1 MGDVAMLVPVVE
13 RLHAAYPKLSI
24 SVVTK
29 PFFTSLFSH
38 LPYVNCIGAEVKGK
52 HKGLLGLY
60 KLANELPPNIDV
72 VADMHEVLRSKFL
85 RNLLRWKGKKVA
97 VINKLRKQKKQLTAL
112 QPKNIQPLP
121 SVFEAYAKVL
131 DELQLPI
138 QLSLEVKSTPAL
150 HNTELI
156 EKLGAHVGVPCIGFA
171 PFAAH
176 QPKVLGIEK
185 SKELIECLV
194 NKSNANLLLFGG
206 GANEIEQLNK
216 LAKNIKQVYVV
227 AGKFSFKE
235 ELAIIASLDLMISM
249 DSGNGHLAAM
259 FGKPVI
265 TIWGATHPYTG
276 FTPFNQPKENQFT
289 PNLAK
294 FPFLPTSIY
303 GNKIIEGYE
312 DAMQSISIS
321 AICNR
326 ALEIIE
332 T

>member
-85 RNLLRWKGKKVA
+85 RSLLRWKAKKVA
-97 VINKLRKQKKQLTAL
+97 VIDKLRNQKKQLTAL
-112 QPKNIQPLP
+112 QPKDIQPLP

-131 DELQLPI
+131 SVLQLPI
-138 QLSLEVKSTPAL
+138 QLSSEVKPTSIKQNPEVL
-150 HNTELI
+150 K
-156 EKLGAHVGVPCIGFA
+156 KLGIQNEFTRVGFA

-176 QPKVLGIEK
+176 QPKVLGVEK
-185 SKELIECLV
+185 SKELIECV
-194 NKSNANLLLFGG
+194 SNKSNTNLLLFGG
-206 GANEIEQLNK
+206 GTNEIEQLNK
-216 LAKNIKQVYVV
+216 LAEGKKQVYVV
-227 AGKFSFKE
+227 AGKLSFKE
-235 ELAIIASLDLMISM
+235 ELSIIASLDLMISM

-265 TIWGATHPYTG
+265 TIWGATHPYAG
-276 FTPFNQPKENQFT
+276 FTPFNQPEENQFT
-289 PNLAK
+289 PDLAK

-303 GNKIIEGYE
+303 GNKMVEGYE
-312 DAMQSISIS
+312 NAMQSISIS

-332 T
+332 A

>member
-29 PFFTSLFSH
+29 PFFTNLFSH

-85 RNLLRWKGKKVA
+85 RSLLRWKAKKVA
-97 VINKLRKQKKQLTAL
+97 VIDKLRNQKKQLTAL
-112 QPKNIQPLP
+112 QPKDIQPLP

-131 DELQLPI
+131 SELQLPI
-138 QLSLEVKSTPAL
+138 QLSSEVKPTSIKQNPEVL
-150 HNTELI
+150 K
-156 EKLGAHVGVPCIGFA
+156 KLEIQNEFTRVGFA

-176 QPKVLGIEK
+176 QPKVLGVEK
-185 SKELIECLV
+185 SKELIECV
-194 NKSNANLLLFGG
+194 CNKSNANLLLFGG

-216 LAKNIKQVYVV
+216 LAEGKKQVYVV

-235 ELAIIASLDLMISM
+235 ELSIIASLDLMISM

-265 TIWGATHPYTG
+265 TIWGATHPYAG
-276 FTPFNQPKENQFT
+276 FTPFNQPEENQFT
-289 PNLAK
+289 PDLAK

-303 GNKIIEGYE
+303 GNKMVEGYE
-312 DAMQSISIS
+312 NAMQSISIS